1 MIISLWLIR
10 CERSWL
16 RLKVNYQAVLF
27 DLDGT
32 LVDSLPDIIAS
43 VRLTE
48 IELGLAGC
56 SDADICHWIG
66 NGAKVLI
73 RRVLT
78 GDMDSIPND
87 AALEKTFAV
96 FMRHYAVQGIK
107 LTRLFPGAEQ
117 VLQALKYQGMPMALV
132 TNKPKAITLDL
143 IKKLNIQHY
152 FDVVLGGGD
161 VVNPKPHGEMLITA
175 AEQLGVAVKDCLM
188 VGDSSNDVQ
197 AARNADMP
205 VVAVRG
211 GYNHGEP
218 IELSEPDGVF
228 DSLADIF
235 SP

>member
-1 MIISLWLIR
+1 MRANFKAI
-10 CERSWL
+10 
-16 RLKVNYQAVLF
+16 LF

-48 IELGLAGC
+48 KELGLAGC
-56 SDADICHWIG
+56 SDEQVCHWIG

-78 GDMDSIPND
+78 GDMDSIPSD
-87 AALEKTFAV
+87 AAMDEAFAV

-107 LTRLFPGAEQ
+107 LTRLYPGAED
-117 VLQALKYQGMPMALV
+117 VLKKLRQQPVRIGLV
-132 TNKPKAITLDL
+132 TNKPKVITVEL
-143 IKKLNIQHY
+143 IKKLNIEHY

-161 VVNPKPHGEMLITA
+161 VANPKPHGEMLITA
-175 AEQLGVAVKDCLM
+175 AEKLGVAVKDCLM

-197 AARNADMP
+197 AARNADIP

-218 IELSEPDGVF
+218 IDLSKPDGVF
-228 DSLADIF
+228 DSLAEIF
-235 SP
+235 EL

>member
-1 MIISLWLIR
+1 MKTVKSIDFHR
-10 CERSWL
+10 GAG
-16 RLKVNYQAVLF
+16 AVLF

-48 IELGLAGC
+48 KELGLAGC
-56 SDADICHWIG
+56 SGAEICHWIG

-73 RRVLT
+73 RRVLA
-78 GDMDSIPND
+78 GDMDSIPSD
-87 AALEKTFAV
+87 EALEKTFSV

-107 LTRLFPGAEQ
+107 LTSLYPGAES
-117 VLQALKYQGMPMALV
+117 VLQSLKEQGMPMALV
-132 TNKPKAITLDL
+132 TNKPKVITVDL
-143 IKKLNIQHY
+143 IKKLNIEHY

-161 VVNPKPHGEMLITA
+161 VANPKPHGEMLITA

-211 GYNHGEP
+211 GYNHGEA
-218 IELSEPDGVF
+218 IELAEPDGVF
-228 DSLADIF
+228 DCLADVF
-235 SP
+235 R

>member
-1 MIISLWLIR
+1 MRANFKAI
-10 CERSWL
+10 
-16 RLKVNYQAVLF
+16 LF

-48 IELGLAGC
+48 KELNLAGC
-56 SDADICHWIG
+56 SDSDICHWIG

-78 GDMDSIPND
+78 GDMDSIPSD
-87 AALEKTFAV
+87 AAMDEAFAV

-107 LTRLFPGAEQ
+107 LTRLYPGAED
-117 VLQALKYQGMPMALV
+117 VLKKLRQQPIRIGLV
-132 TNKPKAITLDL
+132 TNKPKVITVEL
-143 IKKLNIQHY
+143 IKKLNIEHY

-161 VVNPKPHGEMLITA
+161 VANPKPHGEMLVTA

-218 IELSEPDGVF
+218 IELSKPDGVF
-228 DSLADIF
+228 DSLAEIF
-235 SP
+235 EL